1 MKFNRTA
8 SAHWEGGGEDGRGA
22 ISTQSGALSQEF
34 YEFKTR
40 FKDKKGTN
48 PEELVGAAHAGCYT
62 MQLAFFI
69 EEEGH
74 TAQRLDTDARV
85 HFEDG
90 KINQIDLSVKGKVPR
105 MNAKEFTKI
114 AEKAKKECPLSK
126 LLNAN
131 ISLETEFID

>member
-8 SAHWEGGGEDGRGA
+8 SAHWEGGGEEGRGG
-22 ISTQSGALSQEF
+22 ISTQSGALNGEL

-74 TAQRLDTDARV
+74 TAQSLDTEARV

-90 KINQIDLSVKGKVPR
+90 KINQIDLSVKGKVPG
-105 MNAKEFTKI
+105 MNEKDFAKV

-131 ISLETEFID
+131 ISLEVEFVD